1 MRTVFGK
8 VIRRIYKKKV
18 RLGYIVSNHTF
29 DHVLYDK
36 PEFVASRN
44 SQHFSMALNFSGRPF
59 SVSMTRRDEN
69 NKYLD
74 RTAVVVVAI
83 RAPAVHGV
91 SSMQFSFLREALF
104 TSVRTVKTRFQ
115 IGRAHV

>member
-1 MRTVFGK
+1 M
-8 VIRRIYKKKV
+8 
-18 RLGYIVSNHTF
+18 
-29 DHVLYDK
+29 YDK

-59 SVSMTRRDEN
+59 SVLMTRRDEN

-91 SSMQFSFLREALF
+91 SSYEDGYLRTELRE
-104 TSVRTVKTRFQ
+104 VY
-115 IGRAHV
+115 